1 MRVTYRKCFGKK
13 YNKYYVYPYCLFFH
27 NGHKRDYEEKS
38 VNKIFYDKN
47 GR

>member
-1 MRVTYRKCFGKK
+1 MYMDAEERKAELMKENSVK
-13 YNKYYVYPYCLFFH
+13 ESRDQP
-27 NGHKRDYEEKS
+27 RDYEEKS